1 MVDLFAVGGTV
12 GPIGS
17 SGWDAWPLVGIVVA
31 LWISRR
37 VLDIPWGAPII
48 VAALVSGLVF
58 PPVVHARG
66 VVPTFALT
74 AVATVIALRVHTQR
88 KARPPDTV

>member
-1 MVDLFAVGGTV
+1 MDLLAVGGSV

-48 VAALVSGLVF
+48 IVVLVSALLF
-58 PPVVHARG
+58 PPVVHDRG
-66 VVPTFALT
+66 VVPALALT
-74 AVATVIALRVHTQR
+74 AVVTVIALRVHTQR